1 MFLYK
6 EQRGAALVELA
17 IVMVVLLTI
26 TFGIT
31 EFGRAI
37 YQYNTLAKSARDAA
51 RYLSTKGQT
60 DTDAKAAAKC
70 LAVFGKPF
78 YGDPTCGGS
87 TSTLAPGLTI
97 AMVSVCDALACPTTH
112 SAQGTAPVVN
122 LVTVTIGGAATPY
135 TFASAVS
142 FAVPDIPFGEI
153 SVTMRQVL

>member
-1 MFLYK
+1 
-6 EQRGAALVELA
+6 VELA
-17 IVMVVLLTI
+17 IALLVLLTI

-51 RYLSTKGQT
+51 RYLSTKGPT

-87 TSTLAPGLTI
+87 TTPLAPGLTP
-97 AMVSVCDALACPTTH
+97 AMVSVCDAVACPTTH
-112 SAQGTAPVVN
+112 MAQGTAPVIN
-122 LVTVTIGGAATPY
+122 LVTVTIGGAMAPY
-135 TFASAVS
+135 TFTSVVS
-142 FAVPDIPFGEI
+142 FVAPDIEFGAI